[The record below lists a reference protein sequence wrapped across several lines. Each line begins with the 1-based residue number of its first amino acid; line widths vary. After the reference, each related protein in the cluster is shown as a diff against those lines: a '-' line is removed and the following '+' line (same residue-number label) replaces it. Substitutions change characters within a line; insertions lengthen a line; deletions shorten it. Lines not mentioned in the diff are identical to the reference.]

1 MNPDPWHISPVS
13 GGSTRTNSKSTET
26 VDQEQHEFSAAA
38 LHSQGAK
45 ALKPAGLSGRPFH
58 HAAAMAI
65 FPKASTCWHHSTLK
79 AFSPAIPSCGGMAR
93 IPTKAS
99 IAGTIPEAYFSP
111 AIPSCGGYGQIPK
124 ASCWHHSTKLSF
136 HHGYGHVPK
145 SIYIAGTIRSNFQPG
160 HSIMWRLWPFPKA
173 AIAGTSP
180 LELSFACIA
189 QQAVHATSSSN
200 PNSPGGHRSLADL
213 TSCSSPH
220 GPAAPYGARS
230 AA

>member
-1 MNPDPWHISPVS
+1 MLAPFDPQSFQPSHSIMWRY
-13 GGSTRTNSKSTET
+13 GQNSQPK
-26 VDQEQHEFSAAA
+26 H
-38 LHSQGAK
+38 
-45 ALKPAGLSGRPFH
+45 LSLAPF
-58 HAAAMAI
+58 
-65 FPKASTCWHHSTLK
+65 
-79 AFSPAIPSCGGMAR
+79 
-93 IPTKAS
+93 
-99 IAGTIPEAYFSP
+99 EAYFSP

-189 QQAVHATSSSN
+189 QQAAHATSSSN